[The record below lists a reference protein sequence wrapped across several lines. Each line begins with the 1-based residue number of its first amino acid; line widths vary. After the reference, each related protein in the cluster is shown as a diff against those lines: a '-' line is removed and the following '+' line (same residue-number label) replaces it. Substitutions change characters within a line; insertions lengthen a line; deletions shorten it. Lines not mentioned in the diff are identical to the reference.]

1 MCFMVWEE
9 GMALATLKD
18 LLGLSIY
25 IYISMIINSF
35 QSIPL
40 YLDMGDL
47 DNKIDLGRVVEYQ
60 IFGQHRIMPT

>member
-1 MCFMVWEE
+1 V
-9 GMALATLKD
+9 LYD
-18 LLGLSIY
+18 LGGRHGSCYLERLVRFEH
-25 IYISMIINSF
+25 IYISMIITSF

-47 DNKIDLGRVVEYQ
+47 DNKIELGRVVEYQ